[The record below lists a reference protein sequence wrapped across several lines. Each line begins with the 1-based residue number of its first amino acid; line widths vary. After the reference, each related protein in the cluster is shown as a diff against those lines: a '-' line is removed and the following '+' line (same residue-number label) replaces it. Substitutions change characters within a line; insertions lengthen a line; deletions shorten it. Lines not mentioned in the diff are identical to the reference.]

1 MRAGILVVAAL
12 LLAASPAAAEKKKV
26 KVKVEVEVEVEVEET
41 TALTEIPT
49 TVESAAD
56 AGSTET
62 EMKQAYGAMKKVLIK
77 GVAAKA
83 VGEHFKGQAE
93 KGMSDEGLGGIVED
107 CIEKGLKGQDLV
119 ACVKGEWKKKPPKD
133 RPHPVVKAKPIG
145 QPAPVTVAP
154 KKPAPPKTTE
164 TPKKHTAVSTG
175 AHKGKKKGAFKAK

>member
-1 MRAGILVVAAL
+1 MRAGILIVAAL
-12 LLAASPAAAEKKKV
+12 LLAAAPATAGKKKV
-26 KVKVEVEVEVEVEET
+26 KVTVEVEVEVEET

-62 EMKQAYGAMKKVLIK
+62 EIKQAYGAMKKVLIK

-93 KGMSDEGLGGIVED
+93 KGMSDEGLGDIVED
-107 CIEKGLKGQDLV
+107 CVEKGLKGNDLV

-133 RPHPVVKAKPIG
+133 NLG
-145 QPAPVTVAP
+145 
-154 KKPAPPKTTE
+154 
-164 TPKKHTAVSTG
+164 
-175 AHKGKKKGAFKAK
+175 